1 MTSTPSP
8 LQGRHRWLTNLSS
21 VAVLTG
27 LSIATAFIA
36 VTIVFPEGTGVS
48 FFLSLLGV
56 ILASWVLG
64 DGIEQRRLVTL
75 KQVGDGTLAPT
86 EANLL
91 AAANETMALPDVT
104 FWGSLGFLVAGPFV
118 LGTVWTLTSTVP
130 LGVVVQV
137 ALIALTVAPLT
148 AILALLV
155 TVPRARQV
163 LRELVAAGLPVIKLY
178 QGVPVAFR
186 LRRRLMFFAAAAV
199 LTPILLVSGLAVSR
213 MRAVVGLLVAAPESE
228 SMLALAQ
235 TQRSAGLLP
244 LVGVVLMVVVT
255 VSVSAWLS
263 GSILGDPLKELALE
277 TERLARGDHGE
288 PRFVPG
294 EDETFAA
301 AGAIAI
307 MESRLGELLSR
318 LGHAA
323 GDLSGATG
331 ALSGGKASSRAHN
344 LDAASSTT
352 SELARS
358 AKEIAA
364 NAQRVSELA
373 KETFAAARVG
383 RDGAEGF
390 MAAMVQVREGNQA
403 IADSVVRLNKRVQ
416 QVGKIIEFINGIA
429 DKSDLLALNAELEG
443 NKAGEVGRGFS
454 LVAAEMRRLAESV
467 MQSTREIGGLIDEIR
482 DATNA
487 AVMATEAGVKATDA
501 GGALAQ
507 KVGEGLSRI
516 VDYANQSADAME
528 SISLA
533 TSQQQ
538 SGTDQLVDAMSEI
551 LRSTDASG
559 TAAREMRTAHEQL
572 ISLAKDLESTVA
584 SGGKGVVPAAPE
596 PGRARA

>member
-1 MTSTPSP
+1 MSSAPSP
-8 LQGRHRWLTNLSS
+8 LKGRHRWVTNLST
-21 VAVLTG
+21 VAVLAG
-27 LSIATAFIA
+27 LSLATAFA
-36 VTIVFPEGTGVS
+36 WVTIAFPEGTRLS
-48 FFLSLLGV
+48 FAICLVVVV
-56 ILASWVLG
+56 IVANVLG
-64 DGIEQRRLVTL
+64 DGMEQRRLTVL
-75 KQVGDGTLAPT
+75 RQLGDGTLPPT
-86 EANLL
+86 HAKLLL
-91 AAANETMALPDVT
+91 AANEVMRLPDVAFT
-104 FWGSLGFLVAGPFV
+104 TSALFLSVGPWALAALWSAVSNVPSAVA
-118 LGTVWTLTSTVP
+118 
-130 LGVVVQV
+130 VQV
-137 ALIALTVAPLT
+137 SLLGLIVAPLT
-148 AILALLV
+148 ATLSHLV

-163 LRELVAAGLPVIKLY
+163 LRELVAAGLPATQLY
-178 QGVPVAFR
+178 AGVPVAFI
-186 LRRRLMFFAAAAV
+186 LRRRLMIFAAV
-199 LTPILLVSGLAVSR
+199 SVFTPLLLVGTLALTR
-213 MRAVVGLLVAAPESE
+213 MRALLSQLVEAPDAAT
-228 SMLALAQ
+228 MQALAQ
-235 TQRSAGLLP
+235 AQRNEGVLP
-244 LVGVVLMVVVT
+244 VLGVVVLVVLG

-263 GSILGDPLKELALE
+263 GSILGDPLKELAAE
-277 TERLARGDHGE
+277 TERLARGDHGQL
-288 PRFVPG
+288 RFVPG
-294 EDETFAA
+294 EHETFAA
-301 AGAIAI
+301 AGAIAV
-307 MESRLGELLSR
+307 MESQLVELLGR

-331 ALSGGKASSRAHN
+331 ALSGHAGGRVQN

-352 SELARS
+352 GELARS
-358 AKEIAA
+358 ARDIAA

-373 KETFAAARVG
+373 KETFTAARVG
-383 RDGAEGF
+383 RDGADGF

-516 VDYANQSADAME
+516 VDYANQSADAMQ

-538 SGTDQLVDAMSEI
+538 AGTDQLVGAMSEI
-551 LRSTDASG
+551 VQSTDASG
-559 TAAREMRTAHEQL
+559 HASRDMRAAHDQL
-572 ISLAKDLESTVA
+572 ISLARDLEKTVA
-584 SGGKGVVPAAPE
+584 DGGRSSTPKVST
-596 PGRARA
+596 

>member
-1 MTSTPSP
+1 MSETSV
-8 LQGRHRWLTNLSS
+8 LKGRHRWLTNMSS
-21 VAVLTG
+21 VAVITG
-27 LSIATAFIA
+27 LLIATAFIA

-48 FFLSLLGV
+48 FGLSLLGV
-56 ILASWVLG
+56 VIGFWALG
-64 DGIEQRRLVTL
+64 DGIEQRRLLTL

-86 EANLL
+86 ETNLL
-91 AAANETMALPDVT
+91 AAANEAIAIPDVS
-104 FWGSLGFLVAGPFV
+104 FWNSLAFLSIGPFIV
-118 LGTVWTLTSTVP
+118 GALWTVTSNVP
-130 LGVVVQV
+130 LTVVLEVGV
-137 ALIALTVAPLT
+137 IALTIAPLT
-148 AILALLV
+148 AMLALLV
-155 TVPRARQV
+155 TVPRSRQV
-163 LRELVAAGLPVIKLY
+163 LRDLVAAGLPVIKLY

-186 LRRRLMFFAAAAV
+186 LRSRLMIFAAVAV

-213 MRAVVGLLVAAPESE
+213 MRAVVGALVAAPEQE

-235 TQRSAGLLP
+235 AQRSAGLLP
-244 LVGVVLMVVVT
+244 SIGVVLMVVVT

-277 TERLARGDHGE
+277 TERLARGDHGQ

-301 AGAIAI
+301 AGAIAT
-307 MESRLGELLSR
+307 MESQLGELLSR

-331 ALSGGKASSRAHN
+331 ALSGGKSTSRAHN
-344 LDAASSTT
+344 LEAASSTT
-352 SELARS
+352 GELARS
-358 AKEIAA
+358 AKDIAA

-373 KETFAAARVG
+373 KETFGAARTG

-467 MQSTREIGGLIDEIR
+467 MQSTREIAGLIDEIR

-501 GGALAQ
+501 GAALAQ

-538 SGTDQLVDAMSEI
+538 SGTDQLVDAMNEI
-551 LRSTDASG
+551 LKSTDASG
-559 TAAREMRTAHEQL
+559 SAAREMRTAHEQL
-572 ISLAKDLESTVA
+572 ISLAKDLETTVA
-584 SGGKGVVPAAPE
+584 SGGKGVAS
-596 PGRARA
+596 PGRAST